1 MSGWD
6 VLDAELGHWQETGRV
21 ATFWWR
27 DDDAGRAMPALDRLL
42 ALAANHDVPLGL
54 AVIPATLDDLAVRR
68 ITAEPLATP
77 LLHGLRH
84 QNHARAGEKKSEFP
98 ASRGVDVMLGDLRY
112 GLSLLQAAFS
122 IRVLRVLVPPWNR
135 LAPEL
140 IPLLRSIGLVGLSR
154 YLARGAVEVAPR
166 LRQANCHVDLID
178 WPGARGFIGE
188 AAALKLICDHL
199 VARRSGAVD
208 AEEPTG
214 ILSHHLVHDEAC
226 WLFLDAVLARLVRH
240 SAARLVAPTT
250 LFLEAANGG

>member
-6 VLDAELGHWQETGRV
+6 ALDAELGHWQEAGRV

-42 ALAANHDVPLGL
+42 ALAANYDVPLGL
-54 AVIPATLDDLAVRR
+54 AAIPAALDDVAARR
-68 ITAEPLATP
+68 IAAEPLAAV
-77 LLHGLRH
+77 LLHGWRH
-84 QNHARAGEKKSEFP
+84 DNHARAGEKKSEFP
-98 ASRGVDVMLGDLRY
+98 ASRGTDVMLGDLRH
-112 GLSLLQAAFS
+112 GLGVLHEAFGGG
-122 IRVLRVLVPPWNR
+122 VLRVLVPPWNR

-140 IPLLRSIGLVGLSR
+140 IPLLPSIGLLGLSR

-178 WPGARGFIGE
+178 WPGTRGFIGE
-188 AAALKLICDHL
+188 KAALTLVCDHL
-199 VARRSGAVD
+199 VARRTGAVD

-226 WLFLDAVLARLVRH
+226 WLFLDALLARLIRH
-240 SAARLVAPTT
+240 SAARLVAPAT
-250 LFLEAANGG
+250 LFPGAANGR